1 MIRSKRDTLVLGAVA
16 YDPKVVTIWDGFQRF
31 FGELGVP
38 FDYVLYTNYERQVEG
53 HFAGEI
59 DLAWNS
65 PLAWIE
71 AERLAPS
78 AGKKARAIAMR
89 DTDRDLTSVVLVR
102 TDGAVRSVADL
113 AGKKVAV
120 GAGDSPQATI
130 LPLLHLAEQGL
141 TPRRVG
147 EPAKGT
153 SFEYVLHDVLVGKH
167 GDHVGGERDAVK
179 ALLRGEVDAACVLD
193 ANTIAFANDGTA
205 PEGALRPLT
214 ATAPFDH
221 CNFTVL
227 DDAAGKPSPKAD
239 LLARVGELLL
249 AMSYDDPRVR
259 PLMDL
264 EGLKQW
270 KPGRTEGYAALS
282 RACDRF
288 GTIDPWLGPMRDR
301 VARAR

>member
-1 MIRSKRDTLVLGAVA
+1 
-16 YDPKVVTIWDGFQRF
+16 
-31 FGELGVP
+31 
-38 FDYVLYTNYERQVEG
+38 
-53 HFAGEI
+53 
-59 DLAWNS
+59 
-65 PLAWIE
+65 
-71 AERLAPS
+71 
-78 AGKKARAIAMR
+78 MR
-89 DTDRDLTSVVLVR
+89 V
-102 TDGAVRSVADL
+102 VADL
-113 AGKKVAV
+113 AGKRVAV

-130 LPLLHLAEQGL
+130 LPLLHLAEHGVA
-141 TPRRVG
+141 PRRAG
-147 EPAKGT
+147 EASGSKEGP

-193 ANTIAFANDGTA
+193 GNTIAFANDGTV

-227 DDAAGKPSPKAD
+227 DDAAGSASPKAGVI
-239 LLARVGELLL
+239 AKVAELLL
-249 AMSYDDPRVR
+249 AMSYDDPSIR

-270 KPGRTEGYAALS
+270 MPGRTEGYAALA

-288 GTIDPWLGPMRDR
+288 GTIDAWLTPMRDR
-301 VARAR
+301 VARASARPR